1 MTLQLRSSATIL
13 NPILSAIL
21 LVLTISVSHN
31 SIAQKRQVA
40 SSKLYRSEVNTML
53 NVDSQNQRLDFF
65 RKLKSD
71 VDKRLPINANAPLY
85 SPCNFFIVYKQP
97 DFYSIKYNSSYDSN
111 SNLERY
117 RKSINSLEAS
127 HEYQSKLSTNNYTL
141 NGIRKRIT
149 IEKPSMTSYTWSE
162 IPEPDKVIR
171 EGRGLRK
178 SQTEREIAKLFNE
191 QRELNA
197 QVAKPKVNVSPWT
210 FSGTEN
216 IQLSQMFLSNW
227 AKGGESTITLSSD
240 LRFSAI
246 YSQKNVEWENS
257 GTHKLGVTNTSVLG
271 TRVSDDVL
279 DLSSKFGYKASNS
292 WYYSAK
298 NTFKTQF
305 FKSYSKSDTKKE
317 NPLSG
322 FMSPAYIQFIF
333 GMDLKKTDFSLLLS
347 PYTCIITMV
356 VDTNNVE
363 KKLIPKSGI
372 CDVINGLSVTCNWK
386 KNFTRE
392 IAYTTQLEL
401 FYEYLEKDG
410 QKRFDWENILDLRV
424 NRFLTTRFL
433 IELRYYEN
441 ESNKFQVKQNF
452 NIAFKYTF

>member
-162 IPEPDKVIR
+162 
-171 EGRGLRK
+171 
-178 SQTEREIAKLFNE
+178 
-191 QRELNA
+191 
-197 QVAKPKVNVSPWT
+197 
-210 FSGTEN
+210 
-216 IQLSQMFLSNW
+216 
-227 AKGGESTITLSSD
+227 
-240 LRFSAI
+240 
-246 YSQKNVEWENS
+246 
-257 GTHKLGVTNTSVLG
+257 
-271 TRVSDDVL
+271 
-279 DLSSKFGYKASNS
+279 
-292 WYYSAK
+292 
-298 NTFKTQF
+298 
-305 FKSYSKSDTKKE
+305 
-317 NPLSG
+317 
-322 FMSPAYIQFIF
+322 
-333 GMDLKKTDFSLLLS
+333 
-347 PYTCIITMV
+347 
-356 VDTNNVE
+356 
-363 KKLIPKSGI
+363 
-372 CDVINGLSVTCNWK
+372 
-386 KNFTRE
+386 
-392 IAYTTQLEL
+392 
-401 FYEYLEKDG
+401 
-410 QKRFDWENILDLRV
+410 
-424 NRFLTTRFL
+424 
-433 IELRYYEN
+433 
-441 ESNKFQVKQNF
+441 
-452 NIAFKYTF
+452 